1 MGHVD
6 LSLIQ
11 PCDQQR
17 MHRGP
22 SAIKRALAA
31 ALRLAADQR
40 GATAVEYGLIVA
52 LVVIAMIASL
62 AGVADETISMWNH
75 VSDSVSDA
83 VSPPDRNGP

>member
-1 MGHVD
+1 
-6 LSLIQ
+6 
-11 PCDQQR
+11 

-52 LVVIAMIASL
+52 LIVVAMIASL
-62 AGVADETISMWNH
+62 AGVADETTSMWNN
-75 VSDSVSDA
+75 VSGTISDA
-83 VSPPDRNGP
+83 VNPPHHPGP

>member
-1 MGHVD
+1 
-6 LSLIQ
+6 
-11 PCDQQR
+11 

-22 SAIKRALAA
+22 SAIKRARAA

>member
-1 MGHVD
+1 
-6 LSLIQ
+6 
-11 PCDQQR
+11 

-31 ALRLAADQR
+31 TLRLAADQR